1 MTLFNSSIERASK
14 LWRATGLGKTRA
26 TRLLDTVANIPLWI
40 GLSYPYG
47 TLYGWTLHEKLHN
60 PEPETIAFFKK
71 KIRPGDRIAD
81 IGANIG
87 YYTLFFSDLV
97 GEQGKVVAF
106 EPSPGAFARLSR
118 AAGVKKN
125 ITLENKGVY
134 SKADTLRLYSKRK
147 GDPLGSM
154 MYSRGSYF
162 DEVPVIPLRE
172 YPEQFTMAKI
182 DVEGAEIE
190 VLRGMKTR
198 IPASLEVAGLHPGG
212 IKKYLSEI
220 EALGYSIYFIVDN
233 GETVPYENG
242 DISPLQINIYIEPT
256 T

>member
-1 MTLFNSSIERASK
+1 MTLFNASIEKASA
-14 LWRATGLGKTRA
+14 LWRASGLGKTWL
-26 TRLLDTVANIPLWI
+26 TRLVDSIANIPVPI
-40 GLSYPYG
+40 GLSYPHG
-47 TLYGWTLHEKLHN
+47 ILYGWTLHEKLHN

-71 KIRPGDRIAD
+71 KIRAGDRIAD

-118 AAGVKKN
+118 AARAKKN
-125 ITLENKGVY
+125 ITLENRGVY
-134 SKADTLRLYSKRK
+134 SRVDTLRLYSQRK

-154 MYSRGSYF
+154 MYRRGAYF
-162 DEVPVIPLRE
+162 DQVAVFPLRE

-198 IPASLEVAGLHPGG
+198 IPATLEVAGIFPGG
-212 IKKYLSEI
+212 IKKYFSEI
-220 EALGYSIYFIVDN
+220 EALGYSIYFIVEG
-233 GETVPYENG
+233 GETVPYRD
-242 DISPLQINIYIEPT
+242 DISALLTNIYIEPT
-256 T
+256 V